1 MSKEKTGGHWKNR
14 RRAIIGMHDTYKL
27 QMVVED
33 QIMSK
38 SSEWITDRLPTKQEA
53 VSGNVICCRWGHIN
67 LLQSFTFHKGSIM
80 NIGIEFTTTRSAD
93 GKTYWRVAPYLSASY
108 RQKLYIVGV
117 GLIALLAITL
127 SALAVAETPDPI
139 IKPEQTVTLWGAR

>member
-1 MSKEKTGGHWKNR
+1 M
-14 RRAIIGMHDTYKL
+14 
-27 QMVVED
+27 
-33 QIMSK
+33 
-38 SSEWITDRLPTKQEA
+38 
-53 VSGNVICCRWGHIN
+53 
-67 LLQSFTFHKGSIM
+67 HKGNIM

-108 RQKLYIVGV
+108 RQKLYMVGV

-127 SALAVAETPDPI
+127 SALAVAATPDPI